1 MQTMKAWLFILVS
14 VLVILPARAIAA
26 TAELH
31 ANFGSTTGTINAE
44 LCGVNHGVLAV
55 NMPGYAYNGSNGVD
69 LTSEYNWCG
78 VKWIRTDEIAAGDIL
93 SVFPSGDSGD
103 VFNAS
108 NYHFT
113 NLDAYLAPC
122 INNGN
127 KIIFR
132 LGYSTKYT
140 WEDPYTRWYPPTNY
154 DRYATIC
161 RNTYKHLCKNSF
173 GVNGHTWPITYWE
186 FYNEP
191 ENPLG
196 TVWTGTATQFAQL
209 YRKVVNALKAE
220 DSSVKVG
227 GYGAWQLDASGNIDT
242 SEGRFMDDFLD
253 YCQSNSVAL
262 DCFSFHYYSDYG
274 STVRDQ
280 AAHIRSALDSHGYTN
295 AEIINTE
302 WASGTGSNND
312 TATEAAMMASSLILD
327 QNSDVS
333 KAFYYAGSPMA
344 GFIWGMWDW
353 NSSSPDARKKGFYGF
368 TTYAMLAYH
377 TPIMC
382 SASGP
387 EAMTPPLA
395 GKNAAATDARIL
407 ITNHRCD
414 TYNTYH
420 VNVTNLPFSDWTY
433 TLFVVDSSNNLA
445 NCASRTGSGTSFQV
459 TITNVTYPSIYV
471 LDFAKRYY
479 STSPPARISTP
490 SNGVVN
496 IKCFGV
502 PTSNYVVQTT
512 TNLGAPWWA
521 VSTNAAGDDGSWQ
534 FTDPNATRAQQYYRV
549 VQP

>member
-1 MQTMKAWLFILVS
+1 MKARLIVLAS
-14 VLVILPARAIAA
+14 VLVILPVTAFAT

-31 ANFGSTTGTINAE
+31 ANFGSTTGTINAD

-55 NMPGYAYNGSNGVD
+55 NTPGYAYNGSNGVD
-69 LTSEYNWCG
+69 LASEYNWCG
-78 VKWIRTDEIAAGDIL
+78 VKWSRTDEIAAGDIL
-93 SVFPSGDSGD
+93 SVFPSGESGD
-103 VFNAS
+103 VLDPA
-108 NYHFT
+108 NYDFT
-113 NLDAYLAPC
+113 KLDAYLATC

-140 WEDPYTRWYPPTNY
+140 WADPFARWEPPANY

-161 RNTYKHLCKNSF
+161 RNIYKHLCKNSF
-173 GVNGHTWPITYWE
+173 GTNGHNWPITYWE

-191 ENPLG
+191 DNPLG
-196 TVWTGTATQFAQL
+196 TVWTGTTTQFAQL

-227 GYGAWQLDASGNIDT
+227 AYGACQTDVSGNIDT
-242 SEGRFMDDFLD
+242 SAGRFMDEFLS
-253 YCQSNSVAL
+253 YCQSNSVSL
-262 DCFSFHYYSDYG
+262 DFFSFHYYSDSG

-280 AAHIRSALDSHGYTN
+280 AAHIRPALNSHGYVGT
-295 AEIINTE
+295 EIINTE
-302 WASGTGSNND
+302 WASGAGSNND

-333 KAFYYAGSPMA
+333 KACYYAGSPMA

-353 NSSSPDARKKGFYGF
+353 NSSPPDARKKGFYGF

-382 SASGP
+382 NASGP
-387 EAMTPPLA
+387 AGMTPPLA
-395 GKNAAATDARIL
+395 GKNSAATHARIL

-414 TYNTYH
+414 AYNAYH

-433 TLFVVDSSNNLA
+433 TCYIVDGSNNLA
-445 NCASRTGSGTSFQV
+445 NCAFGTGSGTGFQV
-459 TITNVTYPSIYV
+459 SVTNVTSPSIYV
-471 LDFAKRYY
+471 LDFAKKYHP
-479 STSPPARISTP
+479 TSPPAQISLP

-496 IKCFGV
+496 VKCFGV

-512 TNLGAPWWA
+512 TNLGAPWWP
-521 VSTNAAGDDGSWQ
+521 VSTNVAGKDGSWL
-534 FTDPNATRAQQYYRV
+534 FTDPTATRAQQYYRMG
-549 VQP
+549 QP